1 MFVWAIGPTA
11 CFVYR
16 FMDGYLDT
24 LQEQSRKAPGAG
36 ETAGADAG
44 PGAGDPPPPP
54 PPPPPP
60 TPAAAASAYPQG
72 AARYRA
78 RPALPPP
85 HVPPLTAHVDRGDLT
100 RTLQ

>member
-24 LQEQSRKAPGAG
+24 LQEQSRNG
-36 ETAGADAG
+36 ETAAADSG
-44 PGAGDPPPPP
+44 PGAEDPTPP
-54 PPPPPP
+54 
-60 TPAAAASAYPQG
+60 PAAAASYPQG